1 MSFKQFSYISLQIL
15 PALSILK
22 LFKQYLLKVC
32 YCTSVCAHDFLL
44 TTFPQKIYMH
54 VHVYTLVFVI
64 KILRYKVINLIVIF
78 LSLEYIWLYICIKLF
93 LSFMDWKKVSKCSLY
108 RCQNK
113 KIHFTYCMSLR
124 YEGKQQWFL
133 NTTFESLSV

>member
-54 VHVYTLVFVI
+54 VHVNILVFVI
-64 KILRYKVINLIVIF
+64 KFLKFDSYIFFFRIYMIV
-78 LSLEYIWLYICIKLF
+78 YIYICINLF
-93 LSFMDWKKVSKCSLY
+93 FSFMDWMKVSKCSLY

-124 YEGKQQWFL
+124 YEGKQQ
-133 NTTFESLSV
+133 